1 MSKAP
6 CGRMPCIWASLSVAA
21 TRLKEID
28 TDNEIANSL
37 LFELETAV
45 HLAEAFDRI
54 WNSIYWNKSRK
65 KTRVLVTITLTK
77 LAQSIFEHII
87 ESIKLFDE
95 LCEQQEQ
102 FKTLEFTNNWRDIQ
116 FSLSSARRTFLET
129 HYPLIKPLPLFEYLD
144 KEKSHELP

>member
-1 MSKAP
+1 MPNYP
-6 CGRMPCIWASLSVAA
+6 CGRMPCVWASLSVAA
-21 TRLKEID
+21 TKLKEIE

-45 HLAEAFDRI
+45 HLAEAFDKI
-54 WNSIYWNKSRK
+54 WRSIYWNKSRK
-65 KTRVLVTITLTK
+65 KTRVRVTITLTK
-77 LAQSIFEHII
+77 LAQSIFDHLT

-102 FKTLEFTNNWRDIQ
+102 LQTLELNNDWIDVR
-116 FSLSSARRTFLET
+116 FSLSSAKTAFLET

-144 KEKSHELP
+144 KQKQS

>member
-21 TRLKEID
+21 TKLKEVD

-45 HLAEAFDRI
+45 HLAEAFDQV
-54 WNSIYWNKSRK
+54 WSSIYWHKSSK
-65 KTRVLVTITLTK
+65 KTRSRVTITLTK
-77 LAQSIFEHII
+77 LAQSIFDHIT
-87 ESIKLFDE
+87 ESISLFDE

-102 FKTLEFTNNWRDIQ
+102 FKTLELTDEWIDIR
-116 FSLSSARRTFLET
+116 FSLSSAKKAFLET

-144 KEKSHELP
+144 KQKQS